1 MSNGDI
7 WNGVSVPNKPDSF
20 GTAYTFP
27 EDSTILSPQQI
38 GAFYSKLGAYKG
50 FVKVKLG
57 SAEISVIAY
66 SDLISAKV
74 ALIVKESVDQ
84 GAKRSPSREDAMTNT
99 DIIELTGKLTDAK
112 IRVKKWETLYGLY
125 DAQMTVLSREISRRE
140 NKF

>member
-1 MSNGDI
+1 MNGEI

-20 GTAYTFP
+20 GTSYTFP
-27 EDSTILSPQQI
+27 EDLTILSPQQI
-38 GAFYSKLGAYKG
+38 GSFYSKLGAYKG

-66 SDLISAKV
+66 ADLISSKV
-74 ALIVKESVDQ
+74 AQKVKENVDK
-84 GAKRSPSREDAMTNT
+84 GAKRSPSREDAAS
-99 DIIELTGKLTDAK
+99 DPEISELMSKLTEAK

-125 DAQMTVLSREISRRE
+125 DSQMTVLSREISRRE

>member
-1 MSNGDI
+1 MSNGEI
-7 WNGVSVPNKPDSF
+7 WNGVSIPNKPDSF
-20 GTAYTFP
+20 GATYTFP
-27 EDSTILSPQQI
+27 EDLTILSPQQI

-66 SDLISAKV
+66 GDLISAKV
-74 ALIVKESVDQ
+74 AQRVKESVEK
-84 GAKRSPSREDAMTNT
+84 GAKRSPSREDAAS
-99 DIIELTGKLTDAK
+99 DPEIFELSGKLTEAK

-125 DAQMTVLSREISRRE
+125 DSQMTVLSREISRRE